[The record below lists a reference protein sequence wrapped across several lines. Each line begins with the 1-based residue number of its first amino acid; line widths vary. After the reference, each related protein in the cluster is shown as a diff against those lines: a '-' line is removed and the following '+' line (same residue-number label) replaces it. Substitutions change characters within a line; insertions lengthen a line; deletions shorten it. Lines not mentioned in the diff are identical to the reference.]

1 MHIPHGTIYRSP
13 LFRMRILTDRTAL
26 IQAVDKMDK
35 KGGGKL
41 VEFGAAEPEQSGSI
55 PQASLTGPSSVRKD
69 DTMARLQAAAQK
81 HIERSQDNSE
91 RHQANWLDQYMVNEG
106 LVEDPRFASAFEPL
120 KDRGDETAVDDAR
133 RRSED
138 LPDFSWAGN
147 K

>member
-1 MHIPHGTIYRSP
+1 MDDDYKGYIPLAVGMEGEGQS
-13 LFRMRILTDRTAL
+13 
-26 IQAVDKMDK
+26 IQMDK
-35 KGGGKL
+35 NGRGKL

-138 LPDFSWAGN
+138 LPDFSWAGDR
-147 K
+147 